1 MLILSRKQN
10 ESFLIEGKE
19 GKIEII
25 VTEISGGQ
33 VRLGIHA
40 PKSYKILRQELIQTM
55 ENNRQASAAAQ
66 PSSLL
71 DIATLANHSREESPS
86 KD

>member
-19 GKIEII
+19 GKIDII

-55 ENNRQASAAAQ
+55 EYNRQASAAAP
-66 PSSLL
+66 PSSLR
-71 DIATLANHSREESPS
+71 DIATLANQRSEESPS

>member
-1 MLILSRKQN
+1 MLILSRKEN
-10 ESFLIEGKE
+10 ESFWIEGKE

-40 PKSYKILRQELIQTM
+40 PKSYKILRQELAQTM
-55 ENNRQASAAAQ
+55 QNTIVRLLPPLPLPACGI
-66 PSSLL
+66 SLP
-71 DIATLANHSREESPS
+71 N
-86 KD
+86 